1 MLTFLVI
8 LAVSVVALLAAQAL
22 DIEYNNPRARRGEAE
37 RPAPAGMFADTLAG
51 LY

>member
-22 DIEYNNPRARRGEAE
+22 DIEYNKPRVRQGKVES
-37 RPAPAGMFADTLAG
+37 PAPAGMFADTLAG

>member
-22 DIEYNNPRARRGEAE
+22 DIECNRPPVRRGKAE
-37 RPAPAGMFADTLAG
+37 RPAPAEMFADTLAG